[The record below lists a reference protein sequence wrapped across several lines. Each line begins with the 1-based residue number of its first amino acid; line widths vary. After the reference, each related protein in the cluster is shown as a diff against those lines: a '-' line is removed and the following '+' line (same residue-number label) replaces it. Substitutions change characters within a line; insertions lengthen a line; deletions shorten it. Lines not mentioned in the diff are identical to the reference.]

1 MSDIL
6 PTMIDKAK
14 NIYALAGGD
23 FHKQLGWHL
32 VHGFVISIPVA
43 FCMGY
48 WCVKGKEQVAVP
60 LEEANCL
67 CMTYLCGSMKDGLEL
82 LVDHVPYVTFQRE
95 IKGDPRFRTYNF
107 KQLYSKI

>member
-1 MSDIL
+1 
-6 PTMIDKAK
+6 MIRKAK
-14 NIYALAGGD
+14 EIYSKAGGD
-23 FHKQLGWHL
+23 FHSQLGWHL
-32 VHGFVISIPVA
+32 VHGIVISIPLT

-48 WCVKGKEQVAVP
+48 WCVKGKEQVAVS

-95 IKGDPRFRTYNF
+95 IKSDPRFRTYNF